1 MSFVEKGET
10 IKIDNLEFFIND
22 CRPKMG
28 IVDMQSIIEVE
39 LGFTRE
45 LFHRKQVLAD
55 KRIAERLQQ
64 REGSIGSSSTQL
76 AASLLAQNPAIFEVA
91 PSGAGQGE
99 IERDLLSELEETEAQ
114 LNLMG
119 LA

>member
-28 IVDMQSIIEVE
+28 IVDMQTIVEVE
-39 LGFTRE
+39 MGFTRE
-45 LFHRKQVLAD
+45 LFNKKQVLAD

-64 REGSIGSSSTQL
+64 REGSSSTTTQL
-76 AASLLAQNPAIFEVA
+76 AVSLLATNP
-91 PSGAGQGE
+91 
-99 IERDLLSELEETEAQ
+99 
-114 LNLMG
+114 
-119 LA
+119 